1 MSSHNGKRRK
11 QDSKTGKGL
20 RHFSM
25 KVCEKVRNKGTTT
38 YNEVADELVAEFS
51 ADPVASRASFQT
63 SDAEPFDQKNIRRRV
78 YDALNVLMAI
88 NIISKEKKEI
98 KWIGLPT
105 NAQQECSELEEERKQ
120 RLERIKAKKQ
130 QLRELIIQQ
139 IAFKNLIQRNQED
152 NPPDS
157 NSIIKL
163 PFIIVNTDKKTLI
176 DCSISRD
183 KSEYLFN
190 FDNTFEIHDDFEVL
204 KRMGLAFNLDKLEA
218 GQTMKR
224 SDFERAKQ
232 FLPESLRPELDEM
245 INEKR
250 VQLV

>member
-1 MSSHNGKRRK
+1 M
-11 QDSKTGKGL
+11 
-20 RHFSM
+20 
-25 KVCEKVRNKGTTT
+25 
-38 YNEVADELVAEFS
+38 ADELVAEFS
-51 ADPVASRASFQT
+51 ADPAASRATFQG
-63 SDAEPFDQKNIRRRV
+63 SVGDPAEPFDQKNIRRRV

-105 NAQQECSELEEERKQ
+105 NAQQECSELDRERVQ
-120 RLERIKAKKQ
+120 RLERIKVKKQ
-130 QLRELIIQQ
+130 QLRDLIIQQ
-139 IAFKNLIQRNQED
+139 VAFKNLIQRNQED
-152 NPPDS
+152 KSEPDS

-190 FDNTFEIHDDFEVL
+190 FNNTFEIHDDFEVL
-204 KRMGLAFNLDKLEA
+204 KRLGFSFNLEKLEP
-218 GQTMKR
+218 GTNLKR
-224 SDFERAKQ
+224 SDYNRARQ

-245 INEKR
+245 LKEKN
-250 VQLV
+250 VQLVN